1 MSSTCSEKEK
11 SNITFSLFS
20 PSSHRILLKS
30 PVCYDNINHAK
41 TINTVFLEAVK
52 EKKKKKE
59 KHKRRVGLP
68 AKAAAS
74 PRSTIRPPNFSA
86 ERHSNSF
93 HDTAGAEWHSDG
105 PVVCLRARGC
115 VCVW

>member
-59 KHKRRVGLP
+59 AQTKSRIASEGSCFASKHDQTSKLQRR
-68 AKAAAS
+68 AAQ
-74 PRSTIRPPNFSA
+74 
-86 ERHSNSF
+86 
-93 HDTAGAEWHSDG
+93 
-105 PVVCLRARGC
+105 
-115 VCVW
+115 